1 MKSLEPIERAS
12 ERILRDCATLKSRL
26 GVEVLFGGITGNV
39 PTTGL
44 TSNELAHIQG
54 DVLWILAV
62 ARDLSQSGDI
72 GTKALDFAAET
83 FEYLDSIS
91 QKPIASDDIPL
102 SFCSAVL
109 YGGEGKF
116 PNARIMSSKVDAI
129 YKRNLNDAK
138 GPADLFTYLL
148 HCLQL
153 LLKGDYYELQRATT
167 IDEQS
172 HRRLQAILETDSNYH
187 QEFTS
192 IILTYEA
199 LRLFA
204 SYVLTGRQDFLE
216 SSQEKL
222 VKARDFC
229 RYDSMLSLVDRY
241 VSLLFEATS
250 SCHID
255 RVLTP
260 FRDLLTDEYLALLK
274 RGGRRPIFT
283 LWPPQIRALQQ
294 DFLVADHVGV
304 SMPTSSGKT
313 LLAEMKIQAELSRDP
328 SALVFYIVP
337 LNALARQI
345 QKDLQERLRLAPLRH
360 NIKVLTGAYEIEDKD
375 LAGIREEN
383 VIVTTPEKL
392 DGLLRN
398 IDNDTIRNYFER
410 CRLFIFDEC
419 HSIGDGK
426 RGITYELL
434 VARLRRA
441 FPNAKTLALSAV
453 FSNVADF
460 TQWIGQNHGT
470 CKAIVDSWRPTG
482 SHWATWSV
490 SDGFVYEGTWVN
502 REFKRPADTRLA
514 AAQLAVDMQ
523 RAYKNVLIIAESRDA
538 CEKYATALVKR
549 VREVDRAVLTP
560 EEQRKLNLLANRIR
574 NRILPDSRLAEW
586 VEFGVAY
593 HHGHLPSDVRA
604 WIEDYTADG
613 TLKFIVSTTTLSEG
627 VNFPIRCVILPN
639 IWVGGRALPA
649 IKLRNIVGRA
659 GRAHVSTSGMA
670 VVFKTWD
677 SIRVDSRR
685 LSFDSYCFHPPESVT
700 QVVSALKD
708 LLEEAYSFY
717 HISAQQALESQIL
730 GFLSLSGMQVEN
742 QAAEIARASFLKVTN
757 PDLES
762 EIAALLEARIETMA
776 TCPEPLLLAGS
787 PYRLTKYG
795 EHVLKTGLGLK
806 DSNLLMQ
813 LLREIAQ
820 ESPNQFSQMGT
831 NDRLD
836 APKIRQL
843 LLLALTIYESLLNS
857 YGLGAN
863 CKEITGY
870 SVSSV
875 RQDSL
880 DFMNAFETNEDFR
893 KQISEAILSV
903 DVELIWRWISGATPQ
918 QLGEFL
924 SGKYPKLNG
933 KLELATIEAINVI
946 ENLPYAIGWP
956 LYAIRLLIDF
966 LLEEDVFKGSISP
979 QFDNLPYY
987 LKHGVAHPMAVAIM
1001 EKVQD
1006 QDFRQDSMKVASGY
1020 DVEISYPAN
1029 RESLLRTLIGLGEER
1044 IAQKIG
1050 AEERAKSLWALL
1062 ITK

>member
-1 MKSLEPIERAS
+1 MTFFESIERAS
-12 ERILRDCATLKSRL
+12 ESILRDCATLKSKL
-26 GVEVLFGGITGNV
+26 GVEVLFGGITGNA

-44 TSNELAHIQG
+44 TSDELAHIQG

-62 ARDLSQSGDI
+62 ARDLSQRGDI
-72 GTKALDFAAET
+72 GNKALDFAAET
-83 FEYLDSIS
+83 FEYLDSIG
-91 QKPIASDDIPL
+91 QRPTTSDDIPL
-102 SFCSAVL
+102 SFYSAVL
-109 YGGEGKF
+109 YAGEGKF
-116 PNARIMSSKVDAI
+116 PNSRIMSSKIDAI
-129 YKRNLNDAK
+129 YKRDLNDAK
-138 GPADLFTYLL
+138 GTGDLFTYLL

-153 LLKGDYYELQRATT
+153 LLKGNYYELQRTTT

-172 HRRLQAILETDSNYH
+172 HRRLQALLETDSNYY
-187 QEFTS
+187 QEFTG
-192 IILTYEA
+192 IVLTYEA

-204 SYVLTGRQDFLE
+204 SYVLTGSQDFLE

-222 VKARDFC
+222 AKARGLS
-229 RYDSMLSLVDRY
+229 RRDSMLSLVERY
-241 VSLLFEATS
+241 ISLLFETTS
-250 SCHID
+250 SCHIN

-274 RGGRRPIFT
+274 RGRQPIFT
-283 LWPPQIRALQQ
+283 LWPPQIHALQQ
-294 DFLVADHVGV
+294 GFLVADHVGV

-313 LLAEMKIQAELSRDP
+313 LLAEMKIQAELSKDP
-328 SALVFYIVP
+328 SALAFYVVP

-345 QKDLQERLRLAPLRH
+345 QKDLQERLRLAPFRY

-375 LAGIREEN
+375 LVGTREEN
-383 VIVTTPEKL
+383 VIITTPEKL

-398 IDNDTIRNYFER
+398 IDNNTIRNYFAR

-426 RGITYELL
+426 RGITYEFLI
-434 VARLRRA
+434 ARLRRA
-441 FPNAKTLALSAV
+441 FPDAKTLALSAV
-453 FSNVADF
+453 FSNVGDF
-460 TQWIGQNHGT
+460 TQWIGQNQGT

-490 SDGFVYEGTWVN
+490 RDGFVYESTWVN
-502 REFKRPADTRLA
+502 RDFKRPADTRLA

-523 RAYKNVLIIAESRDA
+523 RSYKNVLIIAESRDA

-549 VREVDRAVLTP
+549 VREVDRAILTP

-593 HHGHLPSDVRA
+593 HHGHLPSDVKA
-604 WIEDYTADG
+604 WIEDYIADG

-639 IWVGGRALPA
+639 IWVGGKALPA

-670 VVFKTWD
+670 VVFKLGD
-677 SIRVDSRR
+677 SIKVDNRR
-685 LSFDSYCFHPPESVT
+685 LSFDSYCFHPPETVT

-708 LLEEAYSFY
+708 LLKEGPSFY

-730 GFLSLSGMQVEN
+730 GFMSLSGMQVEN
-742 QAAEIARASFLKVTN
+742 QATEIARASFLQATN

-762 EIAALLEARIETMA
+762 EISTLLVTRLEAMA
-776 TCPEPLLLAGS
+776 NCPEPLLLTGS
-787 PYRLTKYG
+787 PYHLTKYG

-813 LLREIAQ
+813 LLREIAK
-820 ESPNQFSQMGT
+820 ESPDYFSHMGT

-836 APKIRQL
+836 ALKITQL
-843 LLLALTIYESLLNS
+843 LLLALTIYESLVNS

-863 CKEITGY
+863 CKAITGY

-880 DFMNAFETNEDFR
+880 DFTNAFETNEDFR

-903 DVELIWRWISGATPQ
+903 DVELIWRWISGATLQ

-924 SGKYPKLNG
+924 SGKSPKLNN
-933 KLELATIEAINVI
+933 KLELATIEAINII

-956 LYAIRLLIDF
+956 LYAIRLLINF
-966 LLEEDVFKGSISP
+966 LLEEGVFEGSLSP

-1006 QDFRQDSMKVASGY
+1006 QNFRQDAMKVASGY
-1020 DVEISYPAN
+1020 DVEISYPEN
-1029 RESLLRTLIGLGEER
+1029 RESLLRTLLSIQEEQ

-1050 AEERAKSLWALL
+1050 SDERAKALWALL
-1062 ITK
+1062 M

>member
-1 MKSLEPIERAS
+1 MKSLEPIEKAS
-12 ERILRDCATLKSRL
+12 ERILQDCATLKSRL
-26 GVEVLFGGITGNV
+26 GVEVLFGGITGDV

-44 TSNELAHIQG
+44 TSDELNHIQG

-62 ARDLSQSGDI
+62 ARDLSQSRDI

-91 QKPIASDDIPL
+91 RKPIVADDIPL
-102 SFCSAVL
+102 SFYSAVL
-109 YGGEGKF
+109 YGVAGRF
-116 PNARIMSSKVDAI
+116 PNTRIMSSKVDAI

-138 GPADLFTYLL
+138 GLGDLFTYLL

-153 LLKGDYYELQRATT
+153 LLKGEYFELQRVTT

-172 HRRLQAILETDSNYH
+172 HRGLQAILETDSNYYR
-187 QEFTS
+187 EFTS
-192 IILTYEA
+192 IVLTYEA

-204 SYVLTGRQDFLE
+204 SYVLTGKQDFLD

-222 VKARDFC
+222 VKARDFS
-229 RYDSMLSLVDRY
+229 RYDSMLSLVERY
-241 VSLLFEATS
+241 ISLLFEATS

-255 RVLTP
+255 KVLTP

-274 RGGRRPIFT
+274 RGERPIYT

-294 DFLVADHVGV
+294 GFLAADHIGV

-345 QKDLQERLRLAPLRH
+345 QRDLQKRLRLAPLRY
-360 NIKVLTGAYEIEDKD
+360 NIKVLTGTYEIEDKD

-398 IDNDTIRNYFER
+398 MDNNTIRNYFER

-434 VARLRRA
+434 IARLRKA
-441 FPNAKTLALSAV
+441 FPDVKTLALSAV
-453 FSNVADF
+453 FSNVADY
-460 TQWIGQNHGT
+460 TQWIAQNQGT
-470 CKAIVDSWRPTG
+470 YKAISDSWRPTG

-538 CEKYATALVKR
+538 CEKYAIALVKR
-549 VREVDRAVLTP
+549 VHEVNRAILTP
-560 EEQRKLNLLANRIR
+560 EEQKKLNLLANRIR
-574 NRILPDSRLAEW
+574 KRIVPDSQLAEW
-586 VEFGVAY
+586 VKVGIAY

-639 IWVGGRALPA
+639 IWVGGKALPA

-677 SIRVDSRR
+677 NIKVDSQR
-685 LSFDSYCFHPPESVT
+685 LTFDSYCFNPPESVT
-700 QVVSALKD
+700 KVISALKD
-708 LLEEAYSFY
+708 LREDAYSFS
-717 HISAQQALESQIL
+717 HISTQQALESQIL
-730 GFLSLSGMQVEN
+730 GFLSLPSMQVEN
-742 QAAEIARASFLKVTN
+742 QAGEIARASFLKVTH

-762 EIAALLEARIETMA
+762 EIAALLEARIEAMA
-776 TCPEPLLLAGS
+776 TRREPLLLAGS

-795 EHVLKTGLGLK
+795 ERVLKTGLGLR
-806 DSNLLMQ
+806 DSDLLMW
-813 LLREIAQ
+813 LLRQMAQ
-820 ESPNQFSQMGT
+820 KSPNQFSQMGIK
-831 NDRLD
+831 DRLD
-836 APKIRQL
+836 APRIRKL
-843 LLLALTIYESLLNS
+843 LLLALTIYESMLNS
-857 YGLGAN
+857 YGLAAN
-863 CKEITGY
+863 CKAITGY

-880 DFMNAFETNEDFR
+880 DFMHAFETNGDFR
-893 KQISEAILSV
+893 KQINKAILSV
-903 DVELIWRWISGATPQ
+903 DVELIWRWINGSTPQ

-924 SGKYPKLNG
+924 SGKYPKLND
-933 KLELATIEAINVI
+933 KLELATIESINVV
-946 ENLPYAIGWP
+946 ENLPYTIGWP
-956 LYAIRLLIDF
+956 LYAIKLLIGF
-966 LLEEDVFKGSISP
+966 LMEEDVFQRPISP
-979 QFDNLPYY
+979 QFDNFPYY

-1006 QDFRQDSMKVASGY
+1006 QDFRQDSMKVAAGY
-1020 DVEISYPAN
+1020 DVEISYLAN
-1029 RESLLRTLIGLGEER
+1029 RESLLRTLLGLGEEQ
-1044 IAQKIG
+1044 IAKKIG
-1050 AEERAKSLWALL
+1050 SDARGKALWSLLM
-1062 ITK
+1062 

>member
-44 TSNELAHIQG
+44 TSDELAHIWG
-54 DVLWILAV
+54 DVLWILAI
-62 ARDLSQSGDI
+62 ARDLSQSRDI
-72 GTKALDFAAET
+72 GIKALDFAAET

-91 QKPIASDDIPL
+91 HKPIAADDIPL
-102 SFCSAVL
+102 SLYSAVL
-109 YGGEGKF
+109 YGAEGKF
-116 PNARIMSSKVDAI
+116 PNTRIMSSKVDAI

-138 GPADLFTYLL
+138 GPEDLFTYLL

-172 HRRLQAILETDSNYH
+172 HRRLQVILETDSNYY

-192 IILTYEA
+192 TVLTYEA

-204 SYVLTGRQDFLE
+204 SYVLTGRQDSLE

-222 VKARDFC
+222 VKARDFS
-229 RYDSMLSLVDRY
+229 RYDSMLSLVERY

-274 RGGRRPIFT
+274 RGRRPIYT
-283 LWPPQIRALQQ
+283 LWPPQILALQQ
-294 DFLVADHVGV
+294 GFLAADHVGV

-345 QKDLQERLRLAPLRH
+345 QRDLQERLRLSPLRH

-398 IDNDTIRNYFER
+398 IDNETIRNYFER

-453 FSNVADF
+453 FSNVADY
-460 TQWIGQNHGT
+460 TQWIGQNQGT

-523 RAYKNVLIIAESRDA
+523 QAYKNVLIIAESRDA
-538 CEKYATALVKR
+538 CEKYAAALVKR
-549 VREVDRAVLTP
+549 VHEVNRAVLTP
-560 EEQRKLNLLANRIR
+560 DEQGKLNLLANRIR
-574 NRILPDSRLAEW
+574 NRILPGSRLAEW
-586 VEFGVAY
+586 VEFGVVY
-593 HHGHLPSDVRA
+593 HHGHLPSDVKA
-604 WIEDYTADG
+604 WIEDYIADG

-639 IWVGGRALPA
+639 IWVGGKALPA
-649 IKLRNIVGRA
+649 IKVRNIIGRA

-670 VVFKTWD
+670 VVFKKWD
-677 SIRVDSRR
+677 TITVDGRR
-685 LSFDSYCFHPPESVT
+685 LSFNSYCFNPPESVT
-700 QVVSALKD
+700 KVTSALKD
-708 LLEEAYSFY
+708 LLEDAYSFS
-717 HISAQQALESQIL
+717 HVSAQQALESQIL

-742 QAAEIARASFLKVTN
+742 QAGEIARASFLQVTH

-776 TCPEPLLLAGS
+776 TCQEPLLSAGS

-813 LLREIAQ
+813 LLREIAK
-820 ESPNQFSQMGT
+820 ESPNQFKQMGT

-843 LLLALTIYESLLNS
+843 LLLALTLYESMLNS
-857 YGLGAN
+857 YGLRVN

-870 SVSSV
+870 SISSI

-880 DFMNAFETNEDFR
+880 DFMSAFETNEDFR
-893 KQISEAILSV
+893 NQINKAILSV
-903 DVELIWRWISGATPQ
+903 DVELIWRWIGGATPQ
-918 QLGEFL
+918 QLGVFL
-924 SGKYPKLNG
+924 SEKYPKLNG
-933 KLELATIEAINVI
+933 KLELATIEAISVI
-946 ENLPYAIGWP
+946 ENMPYTIGWP
-956 LYAIRLLIDF
+956 LYAIRLLINF
-966 LLEEDVFKGSISP
+966 LIEEDVFQGPIST
-979 QFDNLPYY
+979 QFDNFPYY
-987 LKHGVAHPMAVAIM
+987 LKHGVAHPVAVAIM

-1006 QDFRQDSMKVASGY
+1006 QNFREDSMKVAAGY
-1020 DVEISYPAN
+1020 NVEVSYLSN
-1029 RESLLRTLIGLGEER
+1029 RDSLLRTLIGLGEEHLV
-1044 IAQKIG
+1044 QKIG
-1050 AEERAKSLWALL
+1050 VEERAKALWALL